1 MRKTLKDIALVL
13 GIVATLVTLIGFFS
27 GQSSLPG
34 LISGSKPTPV
44 SSSVPTPTTSVST
57 VNDVRPNNLNPPFG
71 ARLICWWEFHSR
83 VVRFCTEG
91 WEFAL
96 KGGN

>member
-57 VNDVRPNNLNPPFG
+57 VNDVRPNNLNPLSEQGSYAGGNF
-71 ARLICWWEFHSR
+71 
-83 VVRFCTEG
+83 TQG
-91 WEFAL
+91 WEFEL
-96 KGGN
+96 KDGN